1 MNDASDSS
9 GLGARDGLPPMPPGP
24 PHDEKHLGQSRV
36 ARELAEG
43 LLAGAVPPFLVA
55 IILAQLGAGAPLVLL
70 GIAATGVGLAV
81 HGAVAAGFDTI
92 ARTEHWK
99 RERAQEEYETEAY
112 PERER
117 WEVMALLHRYG
128 VRGDALR
135 LSVDAIC
142 SSKQRWVD
150 FMMRYELNL
159 TDPEPVRAEVLAAG
173 IAGRL
178 LAASV
183 AALPWLLPVPA
194 GIAALLTLLLGVA
207 LFAGAAAFRSW
218 TRGMDWQR
226 AAVRGGIGGG
236 LALLAVGLVLL
247 LGAATG

>member
-1 MNDASDSS
+1 MDHANDTS

-24 PHDEKHLGQSRV
+24 PHDEKHLGQTRM
-36 ARELAEG
+36 AREAADG
-43 LLAGAVPPFLVA
+43 LLAGAIPPLLAA
-55 IILAQLGAGAPLVLL
+55 IILAQFGAGAPLVLL
-70 GIAATGVGLAV
+70 AVAAVGAGLAV

-92 ARTEHWK
+92 ARNEHWK

-135 LSVDAIC
+135 LSVEAIC

-159 TDPEPVRAEVLAAG
+159 TDPEPVRIEALAAG
-173 IAGRL
+173 ILGRL
-178 LAASV
+178 AAAFV
-183 AALPWLLPVPA
+183 VALPWMLPVA
-194 GIAALLTLLLGVA
+194 SGTAALFTLLVGIVLV
-207 LFAGAAAFRSW
+207 AGAAAFRAW
-218 TRGMDWQR
+218 TRGMDWRR
-226 AAVRGGIGGG
+226 AGVRGGIAGGIAV
-236 LALLAVGLVLL
+236 LAAGVVLL
-247 LGAATG
+247 IGATVG

>member
-1 MNDASDSS
+1 MDDASDTS

-24 PHDEKHLGQSRV
+24 PHDEKHLGQSRIV
-36 ARELAEG
+36 RELAEG
-43 LLAGAVPPFLVA
+43 LLAGAVPPVLVA
-55 IILAQLGAGAPLVLL
+55 IVLAQFGAGAPLVLL
-70 GIAATGVGLAV
+70 GVAAVGVGLAV

-92 ARTEHWK
+92 ARAEHWK

-142 SSKQRWVD
+142 STKQRWVD

-159 TDPEPVRAEVLAAG
+159 ADPEPVRAEALAAG

-178 LAASV
+178 FAAFV
-183 AALPWLLPVPA
+183 AALPWLLPLPA
-194 GIAALLTLLLGVA
+194 GVAALLTLLLGVA
-207 LFAGAAAFRSW
+207 LFAGASAFRAW
-218 TRGMDWQR
+218 TRSMDWQR
-226 AAVRGGIGGG
+226 AAVRGGIAGGV
-236 LALLAVGLVLL
+236 ALLAAGLVLL
-247 LGAATG
+247 LGVAAG

>member
-24 PHDEKHLGQSRV
+24 PHDEKHLGQSRFV
-36 ARELAEG
+36 RELAEG
-43 LLAGAVPPFLVA
+43 LLAGAVPPVLVA

-70 GIAATGVGLAV
+70 GVAAIGVGLAV
-81 HGAVAAGFDTI
+81 HGAVAAGFDTL

-99 RERAQEEYETEAY
+99 SERAQEEYETEAY

-142 SSKQRWVD
+142 STKQRWVD

-173 IAGRL
+173 IVGRL
-178 LAASV
+178 AAALV
-183 AALPWLLPVPA
+183 AALPWLLPLPA
-194 GIAALLTLLLGVA
+194 GVSALSTLLLGIA
-207 LFAGAAAFRSW
+207 LFTIAAAFRAW
-218 TRGMDWQR
+218 TRGMDWRR
-226 AAVRGGIGGG
+226 AAVRGGIAGGI
-236 LALLAVGLVLL
+236 ALLAVGVVLL
-247 LGAATG
+247 LGVAAA

>member
-24 PHDEKHLGQSRV
+24 PHDEKHLGQSRIV
-36 ARELAEG
+36 RELAEG
-43 LLAGAVPPFLVA
+43 LLAGAVPPFLIA
-55 IILAQLGAGAPLVLL
+55 IVLAQLGAGAPLVLL
-70 GIAATGVGLAV
+70 GVAAIGVGLAV

-142 SSKQRWVD
+142 STKQRWVD

-159 TDPEPVRAEVLAAG
+159 TDPEPVRAEALAAV

-178 LAASV
+178 FAAFV
-183 AALPWLLPVPA
+183 AALPWLLPLPA
-194 GIAALLTLLLGVA
+194 SVAALLTLLLGVL
-207 LFAGAAAFRSW
+207 LFAAAAAFRAW
-218 TRGMDWQR
+218 TRSMDWQR
-226 AAVRGGIGGG
+226 AAVRGGIAGGV
-236 LALLAVGLVLL
+236 ALLAVGLVLL
-247 LGAATG
+247 LGATAG